1 MNTLSIAKI
10 GQAFPRSEWCKPSS
24 GQLYRDACEHLADVP
39 DDQVDRLIETIRARG
54 GRPPRYEAFKIDSN
68 RASGDIVQLT
78 STMISAI
85 VQTWPNL
92 RYYTHEERTMQAAW
106 KKLNGLPAFTKA
118 DMPRLI
124 QAYPEVYGPQF
135 GSTAEDAEADSKAD
149 IFRMRG
155 ELELHYEDP
164 DTRPIIEKAISMC
177 RDLAWLT
184 APAIDSHPGK
194 FSNYGVGIVHA
205 ASEML
210 FGLLS
215 LPVERIRAGCSYAR
229 ERNWLNEKPLPSNL
243 LAWPNQ
249 SLFTLRIAVRWLD
262 YNAKNKMQ
270 EAAR

>member
-10 GQAFPRSEWCKPSS
+10 GQAFPRAEWCKPSS

-54 GRPPRYEAFKIDSN
+54 GRPPRYEAFKVDSN
-68 RASGDIVQLT
+68 RASGDMVQLT

-85 VQTWPNL
+85 VETWPNL

-135 GSTAEDAEADSKAD
+135 GSTAEDAEQDSKAD

-155 ELELHYEDP
+155 QLALACEDAEGR
-164 DTRPIIEKAISMC
+164 TKVRQAVQHCRKIGAIHDPSIPP
-177 RDLAWLT
+177 RVEDWT
-184 APAIDSHPGK
+184 A
-194 FSNYGVGIVHA
+194 YTVGIVHA
-205 ASEML
+205 ALEATQ
-210 FGLLS
+210 
-215 LPVERIRAGCSYAR
+215 ETAR
-229 ERNWLNEKPLPSNL
+229 
-243 LAWPNQ
+243 
-249 SLFTLRIAVRWLD
+249 
-262 YNAKNKMQ
+262 
-270 EAAR
+270 